1 MDVFECG
8 LLVSCMI
15 TAALAVRARQETGKK
30 TVSSAEFSRFQRGF
44 LSVYYIAMTADW
56 LQGPYVY
63 ALYSSYGFSKHNI
76 AVLFIGGFGA
86 SMVFGTF
93 AGVLSDRLGRKRSC
107 MAYCFLYIVSC
118 VTKHARDYNTLMLG
132 RVTGGIAT
140 SLLFSAFESWLVCEH
155 NARGFDTSLLS
166 DTFSLMYFGN
176 SLCAIVAGIVAQFAA
191 DGIPLTPSGYG
202 YWHYGGYCTPFDLS
216 LICLVVVLLIIAPRW
231 SENFG
236 EPADSKGNSKVGG
249 GLYSQLMSSKI
260 WLCGAVVSFFEGSM
274 QPPPRRRPL
283 SGRPPLPTRL
293 ADGRR
298 YIFVFNW
305 TPSFSGGDKSP
316 PYGLIFASFM
326 VACMGGSSLFAIL
339 SRHMSPDAVSRSRPR
354 DRPTPLSSVLV
365 RACTPCQVICRL
377 TLVGAVALAVPMYSR
392 SKEATL
398 ASFLVF
404 EGCVGLYWPAIGTVK
419 SRLVPEEVRATV
431 YNLFRVPLN
440 GVVVTVLL
448 NNMDSATAFFFCSLM
463 LLAAFL
469 ASLARTGHGP
479 PTGRRSRGPTAAGI
493 ARPQSGAHGREPG
506 QRVERAPPLEHRRA
520 GADAQGQLVGKIERR
535 EPRVPLG
542 SVGSAVCGSPEGKF
556 TSACTSKILFR
567 HAV

>member
-166 DTFSLMYFGN
+166 DSFSLMYFGN

-249 GLYSQLMSSKI
+249 GLYYQLMSSKI

-339 SRHMSPDAVSRSRPR
+339 SRHMSPDAVSRSRPLSPR
-354 DRPTPLSSVLV
+354 SSRARSPHPSLLGPRASSQPLSGGLP
-365 RACTPCQVICRL
+365 A
-377 TLVGAVALAVPMYSR
+377 YSR
-392 SKEATL
+392 RCGGARRPDVQQEQ
-398 ASFLVF
+398 
-404 EGCVGLYWPAIGTVK
+404 GGDP
-419 SRLVPEEVRATV
+419 RLVPR
-431 YNLFRVPLN
+431 LRGLCWP
-440 GVVVTVLL
+440 
-448 NNMDSATAFFFCSLM
+448 
-463 LLAAFL
+463 LLARHRDGQVA
-469 ASLARTGHGP
+469 ASSGGGTGYRVQPLPRPAQRRGGHGAAQQH
-479 PTGRRSRGPTAAGI
+479 GLRHGLLLLLAHAARRLPRLA
-493 ARPQSGAHGREPG
+493 GAHRPRPSHRPPQPWPDCSGD
-506 QRVERAPPLEHRRA
+506 RAPPIRC
-520 GADAQGQLVGKIERR
+520 
-535 EPRVPLG
+535 
-542 SVGSAVCGSPEGKF
+542 SWS
-556 TSACTSKILFR
+556 
-567 HAV
+567 